1 MQPIRRSTFLI
12 GFLLAS
18 MTALLIWYYQKS
30 TSAEDGALDLLD
42 RYAEAQNQVRELE
55 KKLLSHER
63 A

>member
-55 KKLLSHER
+55 KKILSHER